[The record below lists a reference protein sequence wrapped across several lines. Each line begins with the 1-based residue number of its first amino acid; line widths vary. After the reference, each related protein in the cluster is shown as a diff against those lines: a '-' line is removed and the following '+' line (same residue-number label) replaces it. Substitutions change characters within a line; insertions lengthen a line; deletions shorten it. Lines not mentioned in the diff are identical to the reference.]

1 MKYMFAKHTDME
13 EFKRVGKEYEA
24 LDLPA
29 SHCWWLGQEDSYWID
44 EFKRDSDL
52 DAALAKQVR
61 AVAQFVLQI
70 NAIQDKLGRPLYSI
84 ESATPLLKWITTF
97 CVVRAIPIP
106 FEEKVFEYGYDAN
119 SDCRYVIMHETTG
132 LANYIR
138 SLVFDIRP
146 RSVNP
151 DFVSG
156 PKVDLRS
163 E

>member
-1 MKYMFAKHTDME
+1 MFAKHISME
-13 EFKRVGKEYEA
+13 EFKRVGKEYFD

-29 SHCWWLGQEDSYWID
+29 TIHSWLGQEDGYWID

-52 DAALAKQVR
+52 DAALAKQFR
-61 AVAQFVLQI
+61 AVTQFVLKI
-70 NAIQDKLGRPLYSI
+70 NAIQDQLRRPLYTI

-97 CVVRAIPIP
+97 CVVRAVPIP
-106 FEEKVFEYGYDAN
+106 LEEKVFEYGYDAN
-119 SDCRYVIMHETTG
+119 ADWRYVIMHETTG
-132 LANYIR
+132 LAHYIR

-146 RSVNP
+146 RGVYP